1 MRVSRSFSRASAASL
16 ALILSLAALS
26 TAQSPLNDRISKIQ
40 IENFGRINENYYR
53 GAQPKKNDYAELAAL
68 GVKTVVDLQRE
79 GVADEPTIVES
90 LGMRFYRIGLSS
102 RSKPSPEDVARFLA
116 IVNDPANQPVF
127 VHCHV
132 GRHRTGV
139 MTAIY
144 RLAHDGWTA
153 DRAYAEMKQYKFEK
167 GFLQGFFHAELKD
180 YVYDYHGQL
189 SRQNAGSATQKT
201 TTSSQ

>member
-1 MRVSRSFSRASAASL
+1 MRVNHRSPQAFAASL

-26 TAQSPLNDRISKIQ
+26 TAQSSLNDRISQIQ

-53 GAQPKKNDYAELAAL
+53 GALPKKNEYADLAAL
-68 GVKTVVDLQRE
+68 GVKAVVDLQRE
-79 GVADEPTIVES
+79 GLADEAALAES

-102 RSKPSPEDVARFLA
+102 RSIPLSEDVARFLA

-144 RLAHDGWTA
+144 RLAIDGWTA

-167 GFLQGFFHAELKD
+167 GFLQGFFHTELKN
-180 YVYDYHGQL
+180 YVYDYYRQL
-189 SRQNAGSATQKT
+189 SRQNAASATQKT
-201 TTSSQ
+201 ATSSQ

>member
-1 MRVSRSFSRASAASL
+1 MRVNQSFPRAFAASL

-53 GAQPKKNDYAELAAL
+53 GAQPKKNDYADLVAL
-68 GVKTVVDLQRE
+68 GVKSVIDLQRE
-79 GVADEPTIVES
+79 GVADQPAMVES
-90 LGMRFYRIGLSS
+90 LGLRFYRIGLSS
-102 RSKPSPEDVARFLA
+102 KSKPSSEDVARFLA

-167 GFLQGFFHAELKD
+167 GFLQGFSHTELKN
-180 YVYDYHGQL
+180 YVYDYYSQL
-189 SRQNAGSATQKT
+189 SRQNAASATQKT
-201 TTSSQ
+201 VPSNQ

>member
-1 MRVSRSFSRASAASL
+1 MRVNQSFPRAIAASL

-53 GAQPKKNDYAELAAL
+53 GAQPKKNDYADLAAL
-68 GVKTVVDLQRE
+68 GVKSVVDLWGE
-79 GVADEPTIVES
+79 GADEPAMVES
-90 LGMRFYRIGLSS
+90 LGLRFYRIGLSS
-102 RSKPSPEDVARFLA
+102 RSKPSSEDVARFLA

-144 RLAHDGWTA
+144 RLVHDGWTA

-167 GFLQGFFHAELKD
+167 GFLQGFVHTELKN
-180 YVYDYHGQL
+180 YVYDYYSHL
-189 SRQNAGSATQKT
+189 STQNAASATQKKAP
-201 TTSSQ
+201 SSH

>member
-1 MRVSRSFSRASAASL
+1 MRVNHSFPQAFAASL
-16 ALILSLAALS
+16 ALILSLAVLS
-26 TAQSPLNDRISKIQ
+26 TAQSPLNDRVSKIQ

-53 GAQPKKNDYAELAAL
+53 GAQPKKNDFAGLAAL
-68 GVKTVVDLQRE
+68 GVKAVVDLQRE
-79 GVADEPTIVES
+79 GVADEAAIVES

-102 RSKPSPEDVARFLA
+102 RSKPSSEDVARFLA
-116 IVNDPANQPVF
+116 IVNNPANQPVF

-144 RLAHDGWTA
+144 RLAIDSWTA

-167 GFLQGFFHAELKD
+167 GFLQGFFHTELKN
-180 YVYDYHGQL
+180 YVYDYYGQL
-189 SRQNAGSATQKT
+189 SRQNAASAAQKT
-201 TTSSQ
+201 ATSSQ

>member
-1 MRVSRSFSRASAASL
+1 MRVSQSFPRAIAASL

-53 GAQPKKNDYAELAAL
+53 GAQPKKNDYADLAAL
-68 GVKTVVDLQRE
+68 GVKSVVDLLGE
-79 GVADEPTIVES
+79 GADEPAMVES
-90 LGMRFYRIGLSS
+90 LGLRYYRIGLSS
-102 RSKPSPEDVARFLA
+102 RSKPSSEDVARFLA

-167 GFLQGFFHAELKD
+167 GFLQGFFHTELKN
-180 YVYDYHGQL
+180 YVYDYYSQL
-189 SRQNAGSATQKT
+189 SRQNAASATRKMAP
-201 TTSSQ
+201 SSR

>member
-1 MRVSRSFSRASAASL
+1 MRVNHSFPRAFAASL

-53 GAQPKKNDYAELAAL
+53 GAQPKKNDYPDLAAL
-68 GVKTVVDLQRE
+68 GVKAVVHLRRE
-79 GVADEPTIVES
+79 GIADEAAIVES

-102 RSKPSPEDVARFLA
+102 KSKPSSEDVTRFLA

-144 RLAHDGWTA
+144 RLAIDDWTA

-167 GFLQGFFHAELKD
+167 GFLQGFFHTELKN
-180 YVYDYHGQL
+180 YVYDYYGQL
-189 SRQNAGSATQKT
+189 SRQNAASATQKT
-201 TTSSQ
+201 AASSQ

>member
-1 MRVSRSFSRASAASL
+1 MRVNRSFSQAFAASL
-16 ALILSLAALS
+16 ALILSLAVLS
-26 TAQSPLNDRISKIQ
+26 TAQSPLNDRVSKIQ

-53 GAQPKKNDYAELAAL
+53 GAQPKKNDFAGLAAL
-68 GVKTVVDLQRE
+68 GVKAVVDLQRE
-79 GVADEPTIVES
+79 GVADEAAIVES

-102 RSKPSPEDVARFLA
+102 RSKPSSEDVARFLA
-116 IVNDPANQPVF
+116 IVNNPANQPVF

-144 RLAHDGWTA
+144 RLAIDSWTA

-167 GFLQGFFHAELKD
+167 GFLQGFFHTELKN
-180 YVYDYHGQL
+180 YVYDYYGHL
-189 SRQNAGSATQKT
+189 SRQNAASAAQKT
-201 TTSSQ
+201 ATSSQ

>member
-1 MRVSRSFSRASAASL
+1 MYVNQSFPRAFAASL

-26 TAQSPLNDRISKIQ
+26 TARSPLNDRISKIQ
-40 IENFGRINENYYR
+40 IDNFGRINENYYR
-53 GAQPKKNDYAELAAL
+53 GAQPKKNDYADLAAL
-68 GVKTVVDLQRE
+68 GVKSVVDLWGE
-79 GVADEPTIVES
+79 GADEPAMVES
-90 LGMRFYRIGLSS
+90 LGLRFYRIELSS
-102 RSKPSPEDVARFLA
+102 RSKPSSENVARFLA

-144 RLAHDGWTA
+144 RLEHDGWTA

-167 GFLQGFFHAELKD
+167 GFLQGFFHTELKN
-180 YVYDYHGQL
+180 YVYDYYSQL
-189 SRQNAGSATQKT
+189 SRQNAASATQKMAP
-201 TTSSQ
+201 SNQ

>member
-1 MRVSRSFSRASAASL
+1 MRVNHSFRQAFAASL

-53 GAQPKKNDYAELAAL
+53 GAQPKKIDYPDLAAL
-68 GVKTVVDLQRE
+68 GVKAVVDLQRE
-79 GVADEPTIVES
+79 GVADEAAVAES

-102 RSKPSPEDVARFLA
+102 RSKPSSEDVARFLA

-144 RLAHDGWTA
+144 RLAIDGWTA

-167 GFLQGFFHAELKD
+167 GFLQGFFHTELKD
-180 YVYDYHGQL
+180 YVYDYYGQL
-189 SRQNAGSATQKT
+189 SRQNAASATQKT
-201 TTSSQ
+201 AASSQ